1 MSERD
6 RTPVPGQGTEESA
19 HRGEKAHVFDE
30 PRNTRR
36 LLRALYV
43 ACALLF
49 VVDFIFH
56 RHVVH
61 PVERV
66 WGFYAIY
73 GYLASVTLILLAKQ
87 MRRLLMRPE
96 DYYDAD

>member
-6 RTPVPGQGTEESA
+6 RAPAPDQETEESA
-19 HRGEKAHVFDE
+19 HRGEKAHVVDE

-56 RHVVH
+56 RHLVH

-66 WGFYAIY
+66 WGFYAIS
-73 GYLASVTLILLAKQ
+73 GWLACVTLVLIAKQ
-87 MRRLLMRPE
+87 VRWLLMRPE